1 MTPALTFLPPHRGRD
16 RPRLALALAVALSAG
31 TIALALT
38 SGRATAA
45 DDQTRALIRTLDPL
59 PPVSME
65 TVQPPAPSIEP
76 VVTEPAAP
84 AASTPLDPA
93 PPTAPATNAM
103 DPAPLPS
110 THAAEDTP
118 VIGDQRSGTDST
130 QEERAEPG
138 SVAASATTA
147 DGALEWQWSP
157 SGRAPTASAQL
168 IPIAPTI
175 GGAVATPPRP
185 TAPAPTPAPID
196 APDVAP
202 RPTPP
207 AGRDPLPVAT
217 PPPAPEDLAS
227 TDTLGLN
234 GADVIRP
241 VQHRLPV
248 GVHRDGD
255 LIIATVGKAIE
266 IPVDRPFQ
274 DVVVPRPEVAEVVVL
289 QPGKV
294 FVATRGVG
302 STNLLLVDTRGRV
315 VRNVEVVVEA
325 DLEGL
330 RRALAKIM
338 PNSRIEV
345 TPTQGGVVLTGQVGS
360 VAAAD
365 NAARVAAQFAG
376 GDGGE
381 VINSL
386 AVAGD
391 QQVLLNVTV
400 AEMNRTVRKV
410 MDNSLSFNTGTGDS
424 LFEGT
429 ALDAIAGGPLVEVDG
444 LVNPGSGTIRISDP
458 AGNTLNIEQ
467 LEEQR
472 LIKVLAE
479 PSLTAI
485 SGETANFLAGGEF
498 PVPVGRDQD
507 GRVIIEFKEFG
518 VGLSFTPVVLS
529 DNQISL
535 RVRTEVSRIADEF
548 TFVLDNLVIPGLSV
562 RRANSTV
569 MLPSGGSLM
578 IAGLLQDEDRNA
590 VQGFPGLKDLP
601 VLGALFRS
609 HDFENQRSELVV
621 LVQAFKVRPREFGP
635 TLSAPTD
642 GFKPADDIDI
652 YLFGKLHDRYGGGP
666 GTGDRPAFSVS
677 APVGYI
683 ME

>member
-1 MTPALTFLPPHRGRD
+1 M
-16 RPRLALALAVALSAG
+16 LAVALSAG
-31 TIALALT
+31 TSILALM
-38 SGRATAA
+38 SGPTIAA
-45 DDQTRALIRTLDPL
+45 DEPTPDLIRTLDPL
-59 PPVSME
+59 PPIS
-65 TVQPPAPSIEP
+65 TEP
-76 VVTEPAAP
+76 VSSSGPVIDRLREEPAAS
-84 AASTPLDPA
+84 AASSPAGPSQTTSLVAGATMGSEPPSPTQAMSVAPPTPLDNSGSDRTLDQAAGARTDHAPLILQWSGSDRITSATPA
-93 PPTAPATNAM
+93 PP
-103 DPAPLPS
+103 PS
-110 THAAEDTP
+110 T
-118 VIGDQRSGTDST
+118 
-130 QEERAEPG
+130 
-138 SVAASATTA
+138 
-147 DGALEWQWSP
+147 
-157 SGRAPTASAQL
+157 SAQL
-168 IPIAPTI
+168 IPITP
-175 GGAVATPPRP
+175 VAGDTTPEPSRP
-185 TAPAPTPAPID
+185 TFPGGAPTPSPQPAPVA
-196 APDVAP
+196 APVDVAP
-202 RPTPP
+202 TLSGPP
-207 AGRDPLPVAT
+207 PLPVTT
-217 PPPAPEDLAS
+217 PPTASPAPVPPADTPDL
-227 TDTLGLN
+227 D
-234 GADVIRP
+234 GADVIQP
-241 VQHRLPV
+241 VQRRLPV

-274 DVVVPRPEVAEVVVL
+274 DVVVPRPDVAEVVVL

-302 STNLLLVDTRGRV
+302 STNLLLVDAQGRV

-330 RRALAKIM
+330 RRTLAKIM
-338 PNSRIEV
+338 PGSRIEV

-400 AEMNRTVRKV
+400 AEMSRTVRKV
-410 MDNSLSFNTGTGDS
+410 MDNSLSFNTGTGNT

-429 ALDAIAGGPLVEVDG
+429 ALDAIWGGPLVEVDG
-444 LVNPGSGTIRISDP
+444 LVSPGSGTIRISDP

-498 PVPVGRDQD
+498 PVPVGRDLT

-535 RVRTEVSRIADEF
+535 RIRTEVSRIADEF
-548 TFVLDNLVIPGLSV
+548 TYVLDNLVIPGLSV

-609 HDFENQRSELVV
+609 HDFESQRSELVV

-635 TLSAPTD
+635 TFSTPTD
-642 GFKPADDIDI
+642 GFRPADDIDI
-652 YLFGKLHDRYGGGP
+652 YLFGKLYDRYGGGP
-666 GTGDRPAFSVS
+666 GKGDQPAFSIS